1 MARPAAGNDD
11 RCNTGQDELML
22 TVGHRAHEAVE
33 PADTVAVAQA
43 VRPLLNGV
51 VLPFTEL
58 SGFRGYPIVQWN
70 TSLNERLR
78 AGLGPMLD
86 RPTLSLWE
94 CWPAGSNSKP
104 PVPPL
109 RIVGFAS
116 AATWRHAMRA
126 AQALRGFGSTI
137 VVCDRR
143 PSPFRLAEAD
153 FGSVFVVTTD
163 GEVLVHGRSGGEHA
177 PRMVATRYWEERL
190 FAHAL
195 AVGAIKPPPVLA

>member
-1 MARPAAGNDD
+1 MARPAAGGDS
-11 RCNTGQDELML
+11 RHRAEQDELML
-22 TVGHRAHEAVE
+22 TVSHRVPRAAE
-33 PADTVAVAQA
+33 PADALAVAQA
-43 VRPLLNGV
+43 VRPILGGV

-58 SGFRGYPIVQWN
+58 SGYRGYPIVQWN
-70 TSLNERLR
+70 TGLNERLR

-94 CWPAGSNSKP
+94 CWPTGSNSAP
-104 PVPPL
+104 PAAPL

-116 AATWRHAMRA
+116 TATWRHAMRA
-126 AQALRGFGSTI
+126 TRALRGFGSTI
-137 VVCDRR
+137 MVCDRR

-153 FGSVFVVTTD
+153 FSSVFVVTTD
-163 GEVLVHGRSGGEHA
+163 GEVLVHGRSGSEHA

-195 AVGAIKPPPVLA
+195 AVGAITPPPVLA

>member
-1 MARPAAGNDD
+1 MARSAAGGDAG
-11 RCNTGQDELML
+11 RGAGQDELML
-22 TVGHRAHEAVE
+22 TVAHRVPEAAE
-33 PADTVAVAQA
+33 PEETVTVAQA
-43 VRPLLNGV
+43 VRPLLDGV

-70 TSLNERLR
+70 TGLNARLR

-94 CWPAGSNSKP
+94 CWPTGSNSAP
-104 PVPPL
+104 PPAPL

-116 AATWRHAMRA
+116 TATWRHAMRA
-126 AQALRGFGSTI
+126 TQALRGFGSTI

-163 GEVLVHGRSGGEHA
+163 GEVLVHGRSGDEHA

-195 AVGAIKPPPVLA
+195 AVGAITPPPVLA